1 LLPRILALDPS
12 VLIITGDHST
22 PCAMKYHSWH
32 PVPVLFYSKLSRP
45 DGIDSFGERACLTGG
60 LGSRFPA
67 YELMPL
73 ALAHANR
80 LEKFGA

>member
-1 LLPRILALDPS
+1 M
-12 VLIITGDHST
+12 LIITGDHST

-32 PVPVLFYSKLSRP
+32 PIPVLLYAKTARP
-45 DGIDSFGERACLTGG
+45 DGIDSFGERACLGGG
-60 LGSRFPA
+60 LGVRFPGC
-67 YELMPL
+67 ELMPL